1 MADPAYH
8 ADKPVETEDVPSSSS
23 SPQRHPSLLDT
34 HFPLNLT
41 HLDGVRCL
49 ACFAVVF
56 YHVHFVH
63 GAFFFLSTESC
74 FRDLRHWPILGNL
87 FFEVSWHMTTFWMIS
102 GFLCERQLHRRGC
115 CNIHDRQ
122 GTIAES
128 CWLVVSHMT
137 NRLLRLYPVYIL
149 YAVLNYLAH
158 KERSELQGPDMG
170 YGKLPMRHFGPLG
183 GRNLYHGIWQSWFAV
198 RGARM
203 DFAKRHS
210 RSLGHCRVV
219 CLDSPK
225 HVLVQWNTAGTG
237 TAKETI
243 AMQTT
248 LFVDVLCSE
257 RLSDARDASLC
268 GTAA

>member
-23 SPQRHPSLLDT
+23 SSPQRHPSLLHT

-41 HLDGVRCL
+41 HLDGVWCL

-63 GAFFFLSTESC
+63 GALFFLSTERC

-102 GFLCERQLHRRGC
+102 GSQ
-115 CNIHDRQ
+115 
-122 GTIAES
+122 TIAPP
-128 CWLVVSHMT
+128 
-137 NRLLRLYPVYIL
+137 RLLQYSRPPRNYCRV
-149 YAVLNYLAH
+149 VLASCIAYDQPTFETVSGIYSLC
-158 KERSELQGPDMG
+158 RVELSGTQGAIRTPRAG
-170 YGKLPMRHFGPLG
+170 YGKLPLRHFGPLG